1 VDARAGRGLF
11 GERLVERARQF
22 NWRLGLLSRIAPV
35 GFTGLTGEVRVSYSA
50 LLQVRNMPIKIENQ
64 FEGKLPRNTLQNVE
78 SALGSVPRE
87 HLRGVERLRLVD
99 VVTEPRARVA
109 AKGNELPGL
118 YHPRQGTQGA
128 WFEIAITPLTS
139 ANKPF
144 HKRIIPRL
152 SFKGN
157 LAAVIFSLVG
167 QHYYLT
173 LRHSVK
179 RGSVEPAVRAYVE
192 KQLKVWNEQQ
202 HKIRAKLFKP
212 LQPTLERWSRSLAK
226 KAAEEKKRKG

>member
-1 VDARAGRGLF
+1 MAV
-11 GERLVERARQF
+11 
-22 NWRLGLLSRIAPV
+22 
-35 GFTGLTGEVRVSYSA
+35 
-50 LLQVRNMPIKIENQ
+50 KIENQ
-64 FEGKLPRNTLQNVE
+64 YSGKLPRNTLTNIE
-78 SALGSVPRE
+78 SALESVPRE
-87 HLRGVERLRLVD
+87 HLRGIERLRLVD
-99 VVTEPRARVA
+99 VITEPRARMA
-109 AKGNELPGL
+109 AKGVDLPAL
-118 YHPRQGTQGA
+118 YHPRQGNQGA
-128 WFEIAITPLTS
+128 WFEIAVTPLVQ

-157 LAAVIFSLVG
+157 LVGVVFSLIG

-179 RGSVEPAVRAYVE
+179 RGAIEASVRAYVE
-192 KQLKVWNEQQ
+192 KQLKEWNEDQ

-226 KAAEEKKRKG
+226 KAAAEKKKKG